1 MLGRPTRIFLCIAL
15 SCLAL
20 PPAQTLRQIS
30 ERIPT
35 LPAEERASFVDGAL
49 GPVHYKA
56 VDHLY
61 ADSGPVMVDL
71 LKRNPLIAIPV
82 ILLRMEQKDA
92 EW

>member
-1 MLGRPTRIFLCIAL
+1 MK
-15 SCLAL
+15 
-20 PPAQTLRQIS
+20 TLRQIN
-30 ERIPT
+30 EKLLAMP
-35 LPAEERASFVDGAL
+35 PEERSSFRIEDGML

-61 ADSGPVMVDL
+61 AESGPILVDL
-71 LKRNPLIAIPV
+71 LKRNPAAAIPV